1 MSPIHCLPLRAIT
14 SRLRRIVLISMAC
27 SIVFAFVAPPLSAAS
42 KSFRAKEADRLFR
55 EALREEMQ
63 GDNHARDELLAKA
76 LKQVPNYG
84 PAMWRLGKVKVGDRW
99 TDAEAAGGQLSA
111 KDQAEYATV
120 RKAAGDALGQLN
132 AANWCRSHGL
142 WEQERAHLT
151 RALDFAPNNTN
162 ILSRLGFRFVQG
174 RWASAQQLQS
184 AAQSMAQRTRSL
196 KTWLPPLQKIERGL
210 NQRSRRKREAHEK
223 QLLAID
229 DPAAIPALEMMAE
242 SSDQRAKLV
251 VAALGGID
259 DHRAS
264 LALARLAVRSN
275 DMEVRRAAA
284 QQLQT
289 RDHDHFVPALLAGL
303 ETPLTT
309 RTVAYRHGDIV
320 RFLHSYQRENQFDR
334 EQLIVNSGDA
344 DSTSEVAVS
353 ARNTLTNL
361 RNDRI
366 VSALNIATN
375 QQLPAEAQ
383 QWWKWWNDTNEV
395 FVEGEKQTIV
405 SGAVTD
411 IEQLVS
417 IDQQREASRL
427 RLQQANR
434 STSSSS
440 RRRHDCLAPGTLIW
454 TSRGAQPVEQLAT
467 GDLVL
472 SQDIESGELSY
483 KPVLRATTR
492 PESTLIRI
500 TMDHVTIEAS
510 GGHPFWVAGVG
521 WTKARDLKP
530 GMNLYGADS
539 MQTITD
545 VGEGQTTASH
555 NLIVADFSSYFVGE
569 QRILSHDNTV
579 RRPTNNILPGLSKE

>member
-1 MSPIHCLPLRAIT
+1 
-14 SRLRRIVLISMAC
+14 
-27 SIVFAFVAPPLSAAS
+27 
-42 KSFRAKEADRLFR
+42 
-55 EALREEMQ
+55 
-63 GDNHARDELLAKA
+63 
-76 LKQVPNYG
+76 
-84 PAMWRLGKVKVGDRW
+84 
-99 TDAEAAGGQLSA
+99 
-111 KDQAEYATV
+111 
-120 RKAAGDALGQLN
+120 
-132 AANWCRSHGL
+132 
-142 WEQERAHLT
+142 
-151 RALDFAPNNTN
+151 
-162 ILSRLGFRFVQG
+162 
-174 RWASAQQLQS
+174 
-184 AAQSMAQRTRSL
+184 
-196 KTWLPPLQKIERGL
+196 
-210 NQRSRRKREAHEK
+210 
-223 QLLAID
+223 
-229 DPAAIPALEMMAE
+229 
-242 SSDQRAKLV
+242 
-251 VAALGGID
+251 
-259 DHRAS
+259 
-264 LALARLAVRSN
+264 
-275 DMEVRRAAA
+275 
-284 QQLQT
+284 
-289 RDHDHFVPALLAGL
+289 L